1 MIRPARQLDEASP
14 PVNRLPTEAEMNDAP
29 QVDAL
34 KNSPPRLVRGVKR
47 LLYLA
52 GAGLCFSLG
61 LLGALLPGLPA
72 TPFLLLT
79 SFFLLRTS
87 PRWNAALLR
96 SRLFGPILRD
106 WQENGGIR
114 RHVKLKAIVFVV
126 VAVGMTIVLSSL
138 SLWPKISVG
147 LLACVGVGVIA
158 KLPTTE

>member
-1 MIRPARQLDEASP
+1 MIRPARQLEEASP
-14 PVNRLPTEAEMNDAP
+14 PVNRLPPEQPKSCAAP
-29 QVDAL
+29 EQ
-34 KNSPPRLVRGVKR
+34 SPPRLVRGVKR
-47 LLYLA
+47 ILYLA

-87 PRWNAALLR
+87 PQLNARLLR
-96 SRLFGPILRD
+96 SRFFGPILRD

-126 VAVGMTIVLSSL
+126 IAVGMTIVFSSL
-138 SLWPKISVG
+138 TLWPKVSVG
-147 LLACVGVGVIA
+147 LLACVGVGVIVR
-158 KLPTTE
+158 LPTAE